1 MREIHHE
8 HMFRGDPMLDLD
20 QSQAF
25 PRISR
30 ASFQEDS
37 SASVKKLLLYLNA
50 KICPLCQGS
59 LKIDYQP
66 ESTFAFCD
74 RCHEF
79 DVSIHLDLETKEVLL
94 GFSSLAGPE
103 GFVDPEI
110 LASLGSVLL
119 RKEYSSLT

>member
-1 MREIHHE
+1 MREIHNE
-8 HMFRGDPMLDLD
+8 HKHRGESMLDLD

-25 PRISR
+25 PRLSQ
-30 ASFQEDS
+30 ASFQEDAH
-37 SASVKKLLLYLNA
+37 ASVKKLLPYLSA
-50 KICPLCQGS
+50 KICPLCQGA
-59 LKIDYQP
+59 LTIDFQP

-110 LASLGSVLL
+110 LSSLGAVLL

>member
-1 MREIHHE
+1 
-8 HMFRGDPMLDLD
+8 MLDLD
-20 QSQAF
+20 QSQAL

-30 ASFQEDS
+30 AGFLDDS
-37 SASVKKLLLYLNA
+37 NASVKKLLPYLSA
-50 KICPLCQGS
+50 KICPLCQGA

-79 DVSIHLDLETKEVLL
+79 DVSIHMDLDTKEVLL

-103 GFVDPEI
+103 GFLDPEV
-110 LASLGSVLL
+110 LSSLGSVLL

>member
-1 MREIHHE
+1 
-8 HMFRGDPMLDLD
+8 MLDLD
-20 QSQAF
+20 KSQAF
-25 PRISR
+25 PLLTR
-30 ASFQEDS
+30 ASFQDDS
-37 SASVKKLLLYLNA
+37 SASVKKLIPYLNA
-50 KICPLCQGS
+50 RICPLCQGT

-79 DVSIHLDLETKEVLL
+79 DVSIHMDLETKEVLL

-110 LASLGSVLL
+110 LSSLGSVLM